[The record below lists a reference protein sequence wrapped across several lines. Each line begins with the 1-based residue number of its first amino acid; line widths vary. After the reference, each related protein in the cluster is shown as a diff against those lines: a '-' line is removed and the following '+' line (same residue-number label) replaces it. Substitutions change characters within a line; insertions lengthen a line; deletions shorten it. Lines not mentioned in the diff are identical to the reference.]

1 MLLRRRGQLKIGSTR
16 TTVPWNHKNLT
27 MSRFAKFLSAGSL
40 VFLAAVTSSPAAD
53 SDRSYHP
60 GSSGMKGLGNRAVGR
75 YAPEYLRPTQRFY
88 GKGYTVAYRFVP
100 WSDRMRSV
108 NSASIWDSDQMRL
121 PTNAAATTSVN
132 GSSPRITYFYK
143 KPSPAP
149 SPAMGLQPEHDIPPM
164 ETPKQPPAITE
175 PPAR

>member
-1 MLLRRRGQLKIGSTR
+1 
-16 TTVPWNHKNLT
+16 
-27 MSRFAKFLSAGSL
+27 MSIIAKFLSAGSL
-40 VFLAAVTSSPAAD
+40 ALLAAVSTSSAAD
-53 SDRSYHP
+53 SDRGYSP
-60 GSSGMKGLGNRAVGR
+60 GSSGIKGSSNRSTNR

-121 PTNAAATTSVN
+121 PTSAAATTSVN

-143 KPSPAP
+143 KSSAGPSPAV
-149 SPAMGLQPEHDIPPM
+149 GLLPERDIPPM
-164 ETPKQPPAITE
+164 ETPKQPPAITD